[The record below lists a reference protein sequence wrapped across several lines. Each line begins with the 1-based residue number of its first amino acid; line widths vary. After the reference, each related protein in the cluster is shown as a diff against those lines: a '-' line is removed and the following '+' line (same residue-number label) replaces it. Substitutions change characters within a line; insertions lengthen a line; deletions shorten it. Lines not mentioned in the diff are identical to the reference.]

1 MRWIKL
7 SLALLR
13 AKFKSKIDPTES
25 IMLTFR
31 VWLTDIDVSLMNH
44 ASILTVMETGR
55 IDFMVRTGFFRL
67 ASKNGWYFPSQAIS
81 VQYFRPL
88 KAFQKAELYTRIS
101 YMDDEWIYLEQK
113 IMRKTKEVSA
123 CIVKSKI
130 KKGKE
135 TVATSEIIKAL
146 GADTFQTEKYD
157 LISTYELENV
167 QMKSRI
173 IDHWIT

>member
-1 MRWIKL
+1 MRWLKL

-13 AKFKSKIDPTES
+13 AKFKSKIDPSMTS
-25 IMLTFR
+25 MLTFW

-55 IDFMVRTGFFRL
+55 IDFMVRTGFFKL
-67 ASKNGWYFPSQAIS
+67 ASKKGWYFPSQAIS

-88 KAFQKAELYTRIS
+88 KAFQKCELYTRIS
-101 YMDDEWIYLEQK
+101 FMDDEWIYLEQK
-113 IMRKTKEVSA
+113 ITRKDKEISG

-135 TVATSEIIKAL
+135 TVPTLEIIKAL
-146 GADTFQTEKYD
+146 GFDDFHTNKYD
-157 LISTYELENV
+157 LIKTYELENK
-167 QMKSRI
+167 QLKSRI